1 MHNLIYGGINSEDYK
16 AYITNAGIYKSP
28 EKRYKKYTVPGRNGV
43 LLEDTGTFENVEVEY
58 PFCVYE
64 NCDTNYRAY
73 IAALKRKKGYQ
84 RIEDTFHPEYY
95 RMGAFL
101 DEFEPKEVT
110 SDGEMCNGVLKFD
123 CMPQKWL
130 KSGEEPMIFW
140 TTAVIP
146 SEETASGK
154 DEIHSG
160 IFDFATIS
168 RNISLTITCPAAE
181 TILVTYHSLSYD
193 PIEQETTII
202 TANAV
207 TCRNGDTIVLNYD
220 STATCGD
227 FDVLCSDSDTV
238 SAIVHCI
245 LSEGSDFT
253 EMDIPFATKYTFV
266 NPTGFIAR
274 PLIVFGGLLNADIT
288 LKNYLDD
295 QVKETYSLYAET
307 NVLIE
312 RNKTYLDCDSMYM
325 YNENGENITQQLH
338 ITTAIDNTGKSLV
351 FPRFLGEE
359 IEIET
364 NVNSTSFDPGFI
376 PLVWVYPRWW
386 EV

>member
-16 AYITNAGIYKSP
+16 AYITNAGLYKSP
-28 EKRYKKYTVPGRNGV
+28 EKRYKKYTVPGRNGD
-43 LLEDTGTFENVEVEY
+43 LLEDTETFENVEVEY

-64 NCDTNYRAY
+64 NCDINLQEYVASMR
-73 IAALKRKKGYQ
+73 RKKGYQ

-101 DEFEPKEVT
+101 DEFEPKRVT
-110 SDGEMCNGVLKFD
+110 EEAGMCHGVLKFD

-146 SEETASGK
+146 SEETESGK

-160 IFDFATIS
+160 IFDFSKIS
-168 RNISLTITCPAAE
+168 RNVSLTISCPAAE
-181 TILVTYHSLSYD
+181 TILVTYQSLSYD
-193 PIEQETTII
+193 PIEQETSII
-202 TANAV
+202 TTDTI
-207 TCRNGDTIVLNYD
+207 TCENGDAIVLNYD
-220 STATCGD
+220 PTATCGD
-227 FDVLCSDSDTV
+227 FEILCNNSDTV
-238 SAIVHCI
+238 SAVVHCT
-245 LSEGSDFT
+245 LSEGSVLT
-253 EMDIPFATKYTFV
+253 EMDIPFAVKHTFV

-274 PLIVFGGLLNADIT
+274 PLIVFGGLLNANIT
-288 LKNYLDD
+288 FKNYIDD
-295 QVKETYSLYAET
+295 EVEETYSLYAET

-325 YNENGENITQQLH
+325 YNENGNNITQQLH
-338 ITTAIDNTGKSLV
+338 ITTAIDTTGQSLV
-351 FPRFLGEE
+351 FPRFLGEK
-359 IEIET
+359 IEIEP
-364 NVNSTSFDPGFI
+364 NVNSTDFDPGFV

-386 EV
+386 KI